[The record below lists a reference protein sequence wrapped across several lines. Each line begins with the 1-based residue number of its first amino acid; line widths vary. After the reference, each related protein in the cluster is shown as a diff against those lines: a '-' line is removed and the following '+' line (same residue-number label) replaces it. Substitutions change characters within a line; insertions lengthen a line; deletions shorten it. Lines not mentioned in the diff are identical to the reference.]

1 MLRCCFVVVFVLFL
15 VVLAVLRCC
24 FVVGVVLVL
33 MFCRLCWCL
42 CFFADAVV
50 ACHYSCSHFKRPI
63 TISAYMTANQMGQ
76 SSLEATNQNHL
87 RSLVQ
92 VTTSVIN
99 CLLVYAC
106 MRVCVCVCV
115 CVCVFV
121 FVCVCE
127 CVRVCI
133 HVFCIGIND
142 WSARQLVDH
151 T

>member
-1 MLRCCFVVVFVLFL
+1 MLRCCFVVVFVLVL

-63 TISAYMTANQMGQ
+63 TISAYTTANQMGQ

-92 VTTSVIN
+92 VTTSSDHLFVGV
-99 CLLVYAC
+99 CVYAC
-106 MRVCVCVCV
+106 VCLC
-115 CVCVFV
+115 V
-121 FVCVCE
+121 FVCVCLCLCAYVSV
-127 CVRVCI
+127 CVCVYMCF
-133 HVFCIGIND
+133 V
-142 WSARQLVDH
+142 
-151 T
+151 